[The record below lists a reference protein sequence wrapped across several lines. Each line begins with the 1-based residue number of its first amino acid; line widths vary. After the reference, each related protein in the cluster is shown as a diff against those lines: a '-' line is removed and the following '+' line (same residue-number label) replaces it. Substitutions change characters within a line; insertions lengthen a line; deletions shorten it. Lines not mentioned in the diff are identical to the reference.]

1 MDSQVSS
8 SPLQQQQGRTGQD
21 QHEGTSQARAPVIT
35 STMPSLEP
43 ARSPFSMGL
52 YSSGDTVPILN
63 SVPATTSSTVNIV
76 KSWKTAHPSALVSN
90 PNPTPPTQG
99 LPPQE
104 YQRAQSGTASQPTHQ
119 QKAKI
124 QHQEPNLPHHG
135 QDGPHYTP
143 KVSSAPSALSSG
155 FQRSGNSVITSKAID
170 NLLQAASSSLH
181 HTQPAVSITVNTVPQ
196 QQSDSLHHKLPHQ
209 AASVLSQVP
218 PGQTYQRPGHQPKIC
233 SPQSIE
239 EALEKLDAEL
249 QGHMRAEERRKEQ
262 EEEERK
268 HNMESNKLRNKKV
281 NDESATEN
289 MESLL
294 SNSATDPPPPCLSP
308 AITPS
313 TVSPPTQTSSPFPW
327 LSRGG
332 VPTRQLAPGSNP
344 VERSRPPPLTPQ
356 TDYAR
361 EKQRQREQW
370 NASVTPTSQ
379 NTSGI
384 PTSIYSSKPVPTD
397 SSNKT
402 IPSTSCSSKASTMQ
416 KSSNNIKA
424 VGSVS
429 NLREPPKLYQ
439 AFPRDTLPSSSPK
452 DISPV
457 NLHKQA
463 SGGLGSLSKSTSS
476 SSVDSDS
483 AQFEEEPSELLPDGL
498 ANIMKMLD
506 ESIKKEEELYSAQS
520 GGQPNTELQF
530 SPTVA
535 PIKSYSFAPDL
546 MPALKQTSTEDYSS
560 DTHASPPV
568 LSRQGSLASPCSRTS
583 SLEEEEDT
591 LKMIKKYDSTV
602 STQSQGIGV
611 GITGS
616 SYRHSDLAKLYG
628 LSEGVKSEG
637 EEEEEE
643 AEQDDDTP
651 SCSPPPMRPHLHQ
664 TGVNSM
670 FKNLASMLESQKY
683 AYRGGPFGRPP
694 PSALV
699 GVKYS
704 SSLSLGPDICRQQS
718 TSPTSGSTNHP
729 GFSHQAQLSINST
742 SEQTH
747 PLSSSGSTPERK
759 GDAIVCQSDLSGCEE
774 EGVGNGL
781 EDEEDPIIVKD
792 STGVQRK
799 PKLTTISESSL
810 AELGRSCEV
819 MLNRNTLPSMA
830 SSDHNK
836 KQILHIPE
844 KDRKRER
851 DCNQEKKHKRSSSSK
866 KHEERKEKKKKHR
879 EKQENMSLSSSS
891 SSRRHREGKSHKEKR
906 GHIDGQKKELWE
918 KEREGEKK
926 KKKEEGGEKEE
937 WVCRNKEK
945 ILKSGS
951 SSLDQTS
958 SSPALGSAD
967 FQKLKALTDGP
978 PKELKIRLIK
988 VESGDRE
995 TFIASEVEEKRIP
1008 LEEITIKNTASEVIR
1023 SCK

>member
-1 MDSQVSS
+1 
-8 SPLQQQQGRTGQD
+8 
-21 QHEGTSQARAPVIT
+21 
-35 STMPSLEP
+35 MPSLVP
-43 ARSPFSMGL
+43 SGPPSMGL
-52 YSSGDTVPILN
+52 YSTVDTVPTLS
-63 SVPATTSSTVNIV
+63 SVPSRNVSAVSTV
-76 KSWKTAHPSALVSN
+76 KSWKTAHSSALVSN
-90 PNPTPPTQG
+90 PNPT
-99 LPPQE
+99 LPAQRLSHQD
-104 YQRAQSGTASQPTHQ
+104 YQRTQCGTVSHSNHQ

-124 QHQEPNLPHHG
+124 QHQEPHRSQQG
-135 QDGPHYTP
+135 QDRSQYPP
-143 KVSSAPSALSSG
+143 KVSSGPSILNSG
-155 FQRSGNSVITSKAID
+155 FQGSGNSVITSKAID
-170 NLLQAASSSLH
+170 NLLQTASSPLH
-181 HTQPAVSITVNTVPQ
+181 HSQPAVSITVNTVPQ
-196 QQSDSLHHKLPHQ
+196 QHSDSLQLPHQ
-209 AASVLSQVP
+209 ADPVLSQVP
-218 PGQTYQRPGHQPKIC
+218 PAPMYHRPSHQPNVS

-249 QGHMRAEERRKEQ
+249 QGHMRAEAKRREQ
-262 EEEERK
+262 EEEEKK
-268 HNMESNKLRNKKV
+268 HNMGSSKLGNKKV

-289 MESLL
+289 LEGLL
-294 SNSATDPPPPCLSP
+294 SSATDPPPPCLSP
-308 AITPS
+308 AITTS
-313 TVSPPTQTSSPFPW
+313 TVSPPTHTSPPFPW

-332 VPTRQLAPGSNP
+332 VPTRQLATGTNAA
-344 VERSRPPPLTPQ
+344 ERSRPPPLTPQ

-370 NASVTPTSQ
+370 NALITPSQ

-384 PTSIYSSKPVPTD
+384 PTSVYSSTLIQTD
-397 SSNKT
+397 SSDKT
-402 IPSTSCSSKASTMQ
+402 IQTTPCSSKVSTMQ
-416 KSSNNIKA
+416 KSSHNVKA
-424 VGSVS
+424 VCSVS
-429 NLREPPKLYQ
+429 NPPNLREPPKLYQ
-439 AFPRDTLPSSSPK
+439 AFPRDNIPSSSPK
-452 DISPV
+452 DISSAK
-457 NLHKQA
+457 LHKQA
-463 SGGLGSLSKSTSS
+463 SGGGLGSLGSSASS
-476 SSVDSDS
+476 SSGDSDS

-520 GGQPNTELQF
+520 GGQPDPELPF
-530 SPTVA
+530 SLTVA
-535 PIKSYSFAPDL
+535 PIKSYPFAPDL
-546 MPALKQTSTEDYSS
+546 MPALKQTSTEDYSTDS
-560 DTHASPPV
+560 HASPPI

-591 LKMIKKYDSTV
+591 LKIIKKSDSIV
-602 STQSQGIGV
+602 RSHSQDSCI

-628 LSEGVKSEG
+628 LSEVVKSEC
-637 EEEEEE
+637 EEDEEEEE
-643 AEQDDDTP
+643 AEQDDTP
-651 SCSPPPMRPHLHQ
+651 SCSPPPTRPHLHQ

-718 TSPTSGSTNHP
+718 TSPTSGSTSHP
-729 GFSHQAQLSINST
+729 GLSYQTQSSMNSN

-747 PLSSSGSTPERK
+747 HLSPSGSTPERK
-759 GDAIVCQSDLSGCEE
+759 GDVTACQSDQSGCEE
-774 EGVGNGL
+774 EEGVRKGL
-781 EDEEDPIIVKD
+781 MNEEDPNIVKD
-792 STGVQRK
+792 FSEVQRK

-819 MLNRNTLPSMA
+819 MLNRHNFPSMA

-836 KQILHIPE
+836 KQTLHKPE
-844 KDRKRER
+844 KDRKREQ

-879 EKQENMSLSSSS
+879 EKHETISLSSSS
-891 SSRRHREGKSHKEKR
+891 SSRRHKEGKPHKEKK
-906 GHIDGQKKELWE
+906 GQLDSQKRELWE
-918 KEREGEKK
+918 KERDGK
-926 KKKEEGGEKEE
+926 KKKEEESEREE

-945 ILKSGS
+945 SFKSGS
-951 SSLDQTS
+951 SSLDHTS
-958 SSPALGSAD
+958 TSPALGSAD

-1008 LEEITIKNTASEVIR
+1008 LAEITIKNTASEIIR